1 MMKNFAK
8 SGTRVLIVDD
18 HPVVLSGCRSLFASD
33 STVKIDEAT
42 DARSGHRAYLSRKPD
57 VTVIDI
63 TLPDVSGFE
72 LMHRIRKDD
81 PDAKIIILSMNDD
94 PAFVVRAIEL
104 GAQGYVSKGDDPR
117 MLVKAVSKVA
127 AGDNFIS
134 PQLAEAATFSGASIK
149 ANPASQMSAREL
161 EILRLLSRGDKIV
174 EVADALEIS
183 YKTVANT
190 TSLLKQKLGAKN
202 HSDLIRIAV
211 EMGLGSTPGTST
223 TQCWPNRPRLEGATR
238 SHRLLSAFRSGNG

>member
-1 MMKNFAK
+1 MMQNTTR
-8 SGTRVLIVDD
+8 SPTRVLIGDD

-33 STVKIDEAT
+33 NSVKIDEAT
-42 DARSGHRAYLSRKPD
+42 DAKSGHRAYMAKRPD

-63 TLPDVSGFE
+63 KLPDVSGFE
-72 LMHRIRKDD
+72 LMRRIRKDD
-81 PDAKIIILSMNDD
+81 PDARIIMFSMNDD
-94 PAFVVRAIEL
+94 PAFVVLAIEM

-117 MLVKAVSKVA
+117 MLVKAVRKVA

-134 PQLAEAATFSGASIK
+134 PHLAEAVTFSSAAIK
-149 ANPASQMSAREL
+149 ANPTSQMSSREL
-161 EILRLLSRGDKIV
+161 EILRLLGRGDKIV
-174 EVADALEIS
+174 EVAEALGIS

-211 EMGLGSTPGTST
+211 EMGLG
-223 TQCWPNRPRLEGATR
+223 
-238 SHRLLSAFRSGNG
+238 

>member
-1 MMKNFAK
+1 MMQNNVK
-8 SGTRVLIVDD
+8 STTRVLIVDD

-33 STVKIDEAT
+33 PSVKIDEAA
-42 DARSGHRAYLSRKPD
+42 DAKSGHRAFTVRKPD

-63 TLPDVSGFE
+63 KLPDVSGFE
-72 LMHRIRKDD
+72 LMRRIRKDD
-81 PDAKIIILSMNDD
+81 PDARIIMFSMNDD
-94 PAFVVRAIEL
+94 PAFVVRAIEM

-117 MLVKAVSKVA
+117 VLVKAVRKVV
-127 AGDNFIS
+127 AGENFIS
-134 PQLAEAATFSGASIK
+134 PHLAEAVTFSSAAIK
-149 ANPASQMSAREL
+149 ANPTSQMSSREL
-161 EILRLLSRGDKIV
+161 EILRLLGRGDKIV

-211 EMGLGSTPGTST
+211 EMGLG
-223 TQCWPNRPRLEGATR
+223 
-238 SHRLLSAFRSGNG
+238 

>member
-1 MMKNFAK
+1 MHDSVK
-8 SGTRVLIVDD
+8 STTRILIVDD

-33 STVKIDEAT
+33 ASIKIDEAA
-42 DARSGHRAYLSRKPD
+42 DAKSGHRAFVTKKPD

-63 TLPDVSGFE
+63 KLPDVSGFE
-72 LMHRIRKDD
+72 LMRQIRKDD
-81 PDAKIIILSMNDD
+81 PDAKIIMFSMNDD
-94 PAFVVRAIEL
+94 PAFVVRAVEM

-117 MLVKAVSKVA
+117 VLVKAVRRVA

-134 PQLAEAATFSGASIK
+134 PQLAEAVTFSSAAIK
-149 ANPASQMSAREL
+149 ANPATQMSAREL
-161 EILRLLSRGDKIV
+161 EILRLLGRGDKIV
-174 EVADALEIS
+174 EVAEALGIS

-211 EMGLGSTPGTST
+211 EMGLG
-223 TQCWPNRPRLEGATR
+223 
-238 SHRLLSAFRSGNG
+238 